1 MKELIKALAA
11 FQQECPVIAK
21 DGTAKVK
28 TQSGA
33 DYSYK
38 YADLPSIVEVI
49 KPILQKCGLS
59 FIQPLDLID
68 GVRVIRTKIF
78 HIESGEAIESTV
90 DVPIVSFKGMN
101 DYQALGSGI
110 TYLRRYALSSIL
122 GIVTDEDIDAVGE
135 QNGATA
141 KETPKAKDDLEWIAD
156 KDVYR
161 YSEKIKAGEYNGMTA
176 DEFIVNL
183 RRHFKVNKKHEEALR
198 TDFEFEQ
205 TLNQ

>member
-49 KPILQKCGLS
+49 KPILQKHGLS

-68 GVRVIRTKIF
+68 GVRVIRTKVF
-78 HIESGEAIESTV
+78 HVESGEAVESTV
-90 DVPIVSFKGMN
+90 DIPIVSFKGMN

-122 GIVTDEDIDAVGE
+122 GIVTDEDIDAAGE
-135 QNGATA
+135 QDTATSQNQ
-141 KETPKAKDDLEWIAD
+141 PKDDLKWITD

-176 DEFIVNL
+176 DEFMTNL